1 MKMKF
6 NNGVSILVL
15 LVWSCCTTVAFEV
28 QSCTRWNQSNIMISS
43 FHNNNIP
50 SCIIRSRGRSRICS
64 GRGSQMLPDLV
75 SSVDSSS
82 CSTIMTAVEVFDGSS
97 IVDPVVVSNVFY
109 TSFVSKLLSLLLG
122 QFLAGIVFSFLA
134 SLAATQLPKI
144 GQMVATNIFKQQ
156 QQPLSTNKNDTNY
169 YDNNNEPIH
178 RNEIT
183 PSEYKQPLKDNSKST
198 ITPDVGKLLLCIII
212 DVIGTSSELIPF
224 VGEFTD
230 IAWAPIAALALRQ
243 LYGSNVVF
251 ALEFAEEF
259 LPFTDIIPL
268 ATICWVIETFY
279 SDTDIAKGL
288 QIGQFQT
295 GTIIDVD
302 SPSNRKYNK

>member
-1 MKMKF
+1 MK
-6 NNGVSILVL
+6 
-15 LVWSCCTTVAFEV
+15 
-28 QSCTRWNQSNIMISS
+28 
-43 FHNNNIP
+43 
-50 SCIIRSRGRSRICS
+50 
-64 GRGSQMLPDLV
+64 
-75 SSVDSSS
+75 
-82 CSTIMTAVEVFDGSS
+82 
-97 IVDPVVVSNVFY
+97 
-109 TSFVSKLLSLLLG
+109 
-122 QFLAGIVFSFLA
+122 
-134 SLAATQLPKI
+134 
-144 GQMVATNIFKQQ
+144 
-156 QQPLSTNKNDTNY
+156 
-169 YDNNNEPIH
+169 
-178 RNEIT
+178 
-183 PSEYKQPLKDNSKST
+183 SKST

-302 SPSNRKYNK
+302 SPSNRNYNK

>member
-1 MKMKF
+1 MHHDTTTLYLYLLIPF
-6 NNGVSILVL
+6 FSHSIH
-15 LVWSCCTTVAFEV
+15 FFYF
-28 QSCTRWNQSNIMISS
+28 IS
-43 FHNNNIP
+43 
-50 SCIIRSRGRSRICS
+50 
-64 GRGSQMLPDLV
+64 
-75 SSVDSSS
+75 
-82 CSTIMTAVEVFDGSS
+82 
-97 IVDPVVVSNVFY
+97 
-109 TSFVSKLLSLLLG
+109 
-122 QFLAGIVFSFLA
+122 
-134 SLAATQLPKI
+134 
-144 GQMVATNIFKQQ
+144 
-156 QQPLSTNKNDTNY
+156 
-169 YDNNNEPIH
+169 
-178 RNEIT
+178 
-183 PSEYKQPLKDNSKST
+183 LKSKST

-302 SPSNRKYNK
+302 SPSNRNYNK